1 MKRFL
6 RFFVLSALL
15 VSACSEGDVR
25 VKGNSVTVCR
35 NGNTIRLQVISPD
48 IIRVSAAPGESITDR
63 KSLVVVPQR
72 GLTDFDVALNG
83 DSLIVTTPELK
94 ALVCPDGSLSFF
106 DQDGKLLAGGGRMSF
121 RPTSVEGKDAFSV
134 RTMFASSDD
143 ESFYGLGQ
151 QQSGEFDHKGRSE
164 ELYQYNTKVSVPF
177 VVSTKGYGILFDAYS
192 LSRWGNP
199 EPYKQL
205 GEIFTLF
212 DKDGVEGALTG
223 TYKTKDG
230 NVLSRR
236 EDSPL
241 FRE

>member
-72 GLTDFDVALNG
+72 GVTDFDVALNG

-94 ALVCPDGSLSFF
+94 ALVCPDG
-106 DQDGKLLAGGGRMSF
+106 
-121 RPTSVEGKDAFSV
+121 
-134 RTMFASSDD
+134 
-143 ESFYGLGQ
+143 
-151 QQSGEFDHKGRSE
+151 
-164 ELYQYNTKVSVPF
+164 
-177 VVSTKGYGILFDAYS
+177 
-192 LSRWGNP
+192 
-199 EPYKQL
+199 
-205 GEIFTLF
+205 
-212 DKDGVEGALTG
+212 
-223 TYKTKDG
+223 
-230 NVLSRR
+230 
-236 EDSPL
+236 
-241 FRE
+241 